1 MQFTMNSEQA
11 IVESKTIRQQ
21 ADQLLQRIK
30 AFKDDLRTLQEEID
44 IDKGEAI
51 AQCTISQRDL
61 ESTIMRQGM
70 VLKAVGRANPYPQ
83 SFNPESLA
91 VEPTADGLVL

>member
-1 MQFTMNSEQA
+1 MNSEEA
-11 IVESKTIRQQ
+11 IIESKTIRKE
-21 ADQLLQRIK
+21 ADALLQRVK
-30 AFKDDLRTLQEEID
+30 TFKDNLKVLGEEVG

-70 VLKAVGRANPYPQ
+70 VLKAVGRANPYPE
-83 SFNPESLA
+83 SYNPVNA
-91 VEPTADGLVL
+91 KVEPTADGLTL